1 MIEFIWVSKELT
13 VSLKFMILFI
23 PPDKNINNNKN
34 ALKKINNVF
43 ILYYLF
49 IIFIIFIIF
58 MKLDIKFWTNF
69 QKWLRFISGFI
80 IIFITLV
87 LYFDTKIIL
96 KNNYEET
103 NNKLY
108 LILLFIVMVLQ
119 WNFRILF

>member
-1 MIEFIWVSKELT
+1 
-13 VSLKFMILFI
+13 
-23 PPDKNINNNKN
+23 
-34 ALKKINNVF
+34 
-43 ILYYLF
+43 
-49 IIFIIFIIF
+49 

-103 NNKLY
+103 NNNLY